1 MPRIGPAP
9 ATGQN
14 GTLLPVIMSTA
25 GDINV
30 SHADAY
36 DNGVR
41 AVDAALRGGH
51 YVRYVSDPRPGP
63 DAGLWRTGGD
73 GVRELISPFALVEIE
88 AGRHGCGI
96 TVIQP
101 GTGNVWIF
109 EGDLDVVATG
119 LCRVGRAHGCW
130 ADRKLVYWA
139 LFEFCGQARRKAA
152 RGVAQ

>member
-63 DAGLWRTGGD
+63 DAGLWRTGNGA
-73 GVRELISPFALVEIE
+73 REQVSPFTITGIE
-88 AGRHGCGI
+88 GGRHGYEI
-96 TVIQP
+96 TATHP
-101 GTGNVWIF
+101 RTGNVWMF
-109 EGDLDVVATG
+109 QGNLDVIATG
-119 LCRVGRAHGCW
+119 LCRVGRAHGCR
-130 ADRKLVYWA
+130 AERKLVYWA
-139 LFEFCGQARRKAA
+139 LYEFCGQARRQRAA
-152 RGVAQ
+152 RGVAV

>member
-1 MPRIGPAP
+1 
-9 ATGQN
+9 
-14 GTLLPVIMSTA
+14 MSTA

-109 EGDLDVVATG
+109 EGDLDEIASA
-119 LCRVGRAHGCW
+119 LHRAGQQRGCQ
-130 ADRKLVYWA
+130 ADRKRVYWA
-139 LFEFCGQARRKAA
+139 LNEFVRTARRQRAA
-152 RGVAQ
+152 RGVAV